1 MTYGI
6 VGTDIGTNIDLYTLI
21 FNYLLVN
28 NQADTYDP
36 LRYYCTLLLLYISK
50 TIMKY
55 YYVSFL
61 WTHSIKISPRYY
73 FHWNYFITSTFKI
86 LIILP
91 REALFCVQK
100 NHSIEQN
107 RSHPTGRAAVYKCKI
122 TVNSG
127 HILHW
132 IFISS
137 VYIHLDFFFIIWNKC
152 TVGSNEKKIFLIPSI
167 HNNIINILH
176 IYLHK

>member
-1 MTYGI
+1 M
-6 VGTDIGTNIDLYTLI
+6 
-21 FNYLLVN
+21 VN
-28 NQADTYDP
+28 NQDTYDP
-36 LRYYCTLLLLYISK
+36 LGYYWTLLLLYISK

-107 RSHPTGRAAVYKCKI
+107 TSHPTGRSAVYKCKI

-137 VYIHLDFFFIIWNKC
+137 VYIHLDFFSLFGTNAQWAQM
-152 TVGSNEKKIFLIPSI
+152 KKNF
-167 HNNIINILH
+167 
-176 IYLHK
+176 

>member
-1 MTYGI
+1 
-6 VGTDIGTNIDLYTLI
+6 
-21 FNYLLVN
+21 
-28 NQADTYDP
+28 
-36 LRYYCTLLLLYISK
+36 
-50 TIMKY
+50 MKY

-107 RSHPTGRAAVYKCKI
+107 TSHPTGRAAVYKCKI

-137 VYIHLDFFFIIWNKC
+137 MYIQLDFFHYLEQMHSGLKW
-152 TVGSNEKKIFLIPSI
+152 KKNF
-167 HNNIINILH
+167 NTYINIEINSMSHRSEYTSYWPSLH
-176 IYLHK
+176 VLLYYLLYNQHVNCQAF

>member
-28 NQADTYDP
+28 NQDTYDP
-36 LRYYCTLLLLYISK
+36 LGYYWTLLLLYISK

-61 WTHSIKISPRYY
+61 WTHSIKISPWYH

-107 RSHPTGRAAVYKCKI
+107 TSHPTGRAAVYKCKI

-137 VYIHLDFFFIIWNKC
+137 VYIHLDFFPLFGTNAQWAQMK
-152 TVGSNEKKIFLIPSI
+152 KKIFLIPSI
-167 HNNIINILH
+167 H
-176 IYLHK
+176 IYLHKYWN

>member
-1 MTYGI
+1 M
-6 VGTDIGTNIDLYTLI
+6 
-21 FNYLLVN
+21 VN
-28 NQADTYDP
+28 NHDTYNP
-36 LRYYCTLLLLYISK
+36 LGYYWTLLLLYISK
-50 TIMKY
+50 TIIKY

-107 RSHPTGRAAVYKCKI
+107 TSHPTGRAAVYKCKI

-137 VYIHLDFFFIIWNKC
+137 VYIHLDFFSLFGTNAQWVQMK
-152 TVGSNEKKIFLIPSI
+152 KKIFLIPSI
-167 HNNIINILH
+167 H
-176 IYLHK
+176 IYLHKYWN